1 MMHRGHRLIAAGVIV
16 TALAATSGPV
26 ALGLLGGTAGA
37 QDTTTSVTAPTTTTT
52 VAPTTTT
59 STEAPTTAPT
69 TTSTTSPATTTTAHP
84 TTTSSSTTT
93 TTVAPASTSS
103 SKTWGWI
110 LLAAVIVV
118 AIVLVALVLA
128 RVRRQGR
135 EADWDRTVVPAVTGA
150 ELARDLVL
158 SQTAEDDEQRRAS
171 VAVRVD
177 EAVTGLEQA
186 ASSAPDPYHG
196 ELCTRCA
203 QSLRGLAFAVEAD
216 RLLRSGGQSPT
227 GEQLASADA
236 AKRNR
241 SSELEQALQELK
253 AVLAPGR

>member
-1 MMHRGHRLIAAGVIV
+1 MTHRGHRLISAGVIV

-26 ALGLLGGTAGA
+26 AIGLLGGTAGA
-37 QDTTTSVTAPTTTTT
+37 QDTTTSVSAPTTTT

-59 STEAPTTAPT
+59 STEPPTTAPT
-69 TTSTTSPATTTTAHP
+69 TTSTTHPVTTTTAHP

-110 LLAAVIVV
+110 LLAAVIVL

-177 EAVTGLEQA
+177 EAVAGLEQA
-186 ASSAPDPYHG
+186 ASSAPDPSHG

-241 SSELEQALQELK
+241 SSELEQALRELK
-253 AVLAPGR
+253 TVLAPER